1 MKKPLVIGLIL
12 LLSPTGCKSTN
23 NLPVQYKPND
33 ELVVL
38 AHGLGRSDLAMR
50 YFAQQLKR
58 AHYKV
63 CSLNYASLGQSVE
76 AVFMQTTTQINACI
90 ANASKVHFVGHSL
103 GGLVIRAYL
112 QNNPRVFNG
121 NTLGNVVLIGAPN
134 KGSELAN
141 HLNGSW
147 LMHIA
152 GGVSQS
158 LITGSKSLGNT
169 INELDIDL
177 GVIAGTKASP
187 LTQHYFKGK
196 HDGLVSVE
204 SAKLR
209 AC

>member
-1 MKKPLVIGLIL
+1 M
-12 LLSPTGCKSTN
+12 
-23 NLPVQYKPND
+23 QYKPND

-38 AHGLGRSDLAMR
+38 AHGLGRSDWAMR

-76 AVFMQTTTQINACI
+76 AVFTQTTTQINTCI

-121 NTLGNVVLIGAPN
+121 NTLGKVVLIGTPN

-177 GVIAGTKASP
+177 GVIAGAKAST

-196 HDGLVSVE
+196 NDGLVSVE
-204 SAKLR
+204 STKLR